1 MCHFVVIRPRGRPP
15 PRYRRQMF
23 RPRRLLP
30 IAAALAVAGAVA
42 LPLAVADDVGP
53 DGTEVVAEV
62 AAPLAPTV
70 RPLLPLVAG
79 FRYVALGDSYTSAP
93 GVTPVD
99 PTAPAACG
107 RSAVNYP
114 HLVAEVLGAQLTD
127 VSCGGAS
134 TMSLYEEQFSG
145 VPAQLDALTKDTAL
159 VTLGIGGNDNDLF
172 TTAVAGCAIGL
183 GDIAAAQAAP
193 CRDRYGQ
200 QFSEDIAAS
209 GEMIAQ
215 ALKNIRLEAPNAHV
229 VVVGYPNLLP
239 TTEAG
244 RLTCPAAGV
253 PFTPED
259 IEFLDEI
266 ERELNAMLKTQAEAT
281 KNTYLDTYTPSIG
294 HDMCAP
300 PGVRWIEPTV
310 PLSPA
315 APVHPNAQGQAAVAE
330 FLAAALRSR
339 S

>member
-1 MCHFVVIRPRGRPP
+1 MVRPP
-15 PRYRRQMF
+15 
-23 RPRRLLP
+23 RLLP
-30 IAAALAVAGAVA
+30 ILAALAVVGVIA

-53 DGTEVVAEV
+53 DRVEAVAEV
-62 AAPLAPTV
+62 LEPAAAPSPAP
-70 RPLLPLVAG
+70 RLPLTAG

-99 PTAPAACG
+99 QTAPAACG

-114 HLVAEVLGAQLTD
+114 HLVAEALSAQLVD
-127 VSCGGAS
+127 VSCGGAQ
-134 TMSLYEEQFSG
+134 TMSFYEEQYAG
-145 VPAQLDALTKDTAL
+145 VPAQLDSLTKDTAL
-159 VTLGIGGNDNDLF
+159 VTVGIGGNDNDLF
-172 TTAVAGCAIGL
+172 ASAIAGCAASL
-183 GDIAAAQAAP
+183 GDIVAGQAAS
-193 CRDRYGQ
+193 CRERYGQ
-200 QFSEDIAAS
+200 RFSEDIAAS
-209 GEMIAQ
+209 GEMIRQ
-215 ALKNIRLEAPNAHV
+215 ALKNIRFEAPQAQI

-244 RLTCPAAGV
+244 RLTCAAAGV

-281 KNTYLDTYTPSIG
+281 KNTYFDTYTPSIG

-300 PGVRWIEPTV
+300 PGVRWIEPTI

-330 FLAAALRSR
+330 GLAALLRATT
-339 S
+339 